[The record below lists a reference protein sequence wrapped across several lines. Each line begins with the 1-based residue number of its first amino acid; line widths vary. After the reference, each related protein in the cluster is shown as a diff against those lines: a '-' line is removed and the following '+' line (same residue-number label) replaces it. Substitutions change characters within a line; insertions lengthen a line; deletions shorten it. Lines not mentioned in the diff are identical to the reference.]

1 MPIPPLTTQTPFPR
15 LLGDI
20 GGTNARFAWQDR
32 ADAPPADVATYLCA
46 QQATLLD
53 AVRHYLAGHGKPV
66 PRACGLAIATPITG
80 DRVQMTNH
88 HWSFS
93 ISGLQRDLAL
103 ERLAVINDFTA
114 LALALPTLTAE
125 DLHPVGAGTPA
136 ADCAFAVLGPGTGL
150 GVSGLIPAGSGRLVP
165 ITGEGGHVSLA
176 AADAREAAVVERLK
190 QRFGH
195 ASAERA
201 LSGPG
206 LVNLYEA
213 ACALSGRTVEAL
225 GPADV
230 IARARGGND
239 PCCVAALDLFFGF
252 LGSVAGN
259 LALTLGA
266 RGGLY
271 IGGGIAPRLLPELER
286 STFRERFEAKG
297 RFRDY
302 LAAIPTW
309 VIHATV
315 SPAFAGVARALD
327 MP

>member
-1 MPIPPLTTQTPFPR
+1 MTIDIPSFPR

-20 GGTNARFAWQDR
+20 GGTNARFAWQER
-32 ADAPPADVATYLCA
+32 ADTPPADVATYLCA

-53 AVRHYLAGHGKPV
+53 AIRHYLAGHGKPA
-66 PRACGLAIATPITG
+66 PRGCGLAIATPITG

-103 ERLAVINDFTA
+103 ERLTVINDFTA

-136 ADCAFAVLGPGTGL
+136 TDCAIAVLGPGTGL
-150 GVSGLIPAGSGRLVP
+150 GVSGLIPAGPGRRVP

-176 AADAREAAVVERLK
+176 AADPREAAVVERLK

-213 ACALSGRTVEAL
+213 ACALAGRSVEAL

-230 IARARGGND
+230 IARARSGND

-309 VIHATV
+309 VIHSTV

>member
-1 MPIPPLTTQTPFPR
+1 MTHTSFPR

-20 GGTNARFAWQDR
+20 GGTHARFAWQTQ
-32 ADAPPADVATYLCA
+32 AGGPPTDVATYLCA
-46 QQATLLD
+46 QQNSLLD
-53 AVRHYLAGHGKPV
+53 AVRHYLAEHGKPA
-66 PRACGLAIATPITG
+66 PRWCGIGIANPITG

-93 ISGLQRDLAL
+93 ISDLQRSLAL
-103 ERLAVINDFTA
+103 ERLVVINDFTA
-114 LALALPTLTAE
+114 LALALA
-125 DLHPVGAGTPA
+125 DADAGRPA
-136 ADCAFAVLGPGTGL
+136 PDRRPARRRRIARSPSWGRAPGWACRAWCRR
-150 GVSGLIPAGSGRLVP
+150 VPAGCVP

-195 ASAERA
+195 PSAERA

-213 ACALSGRTVEAL
+213 SCALAGRSVEAL

-239 PCCVAALDLFFGF
+239 PCCVAALELFFGF

-271 IGGGIAPRLLPELER
+271 IGGGIAPRVLPELER
-286 STFRERFEAKG
+286 SAFRERFEAKG

>member
-1 MPIPPLTTQTPFPR
+1 MMSPAFPR

-20 GGTNARFAWQDR
+20 GGTNARFGWQTQ
-32 ADAPPADVATYLCA
+32 AGAPVADVAVLPTDQHPTLV
-46 QQATLLD
+46 QAI
-53 AVRHYLAGHGKPV
+53 RHYLSLSGKPL
-66 PRACGLAIATPITG
+66 PRAGGLAIATTITG
-80 DRVQMTNH
+80 DQVKMTNH
-88 HWSFS
+88 PWQFS
-93 ISGLQRDLAL
+93 IIALQRELGLQRLVVL
-103 ERLAVINDFTA
+103 NDFTA
-114 LALALPTLTAE
+114 LALGLPSLDARE
-125 DLHPVGAGTPA
+125 LHRVGGGAAVAGAPL
-136 ADCAFAVLGPGTGL
+136 AVLGAGTGL
-150 GVSGLIPAGSGRLVP
+150 GVSGLLATTGGGWVP

-176 AADAREAAVVERLK
+176 AINAREQAVL
-190 QRFGH
+190 QQLIARFGH

-206 LVNLYEA
+206 LVNLYHA
-213 ACALSGRTVEAL
+213 ACSLSGQAPQPLTA
-225 GPADV
+225 ADV
-230 IARARGGND
+230 IAGARSASD
-239 PCCVAALDLFFGF
+239 PACTEALELFFGF

-266 RGGLY
+266 RGGFF

-315 SPAFAGVARALD
+315 SPAFVGVARALD
-327 MP
+327 AA

>member
-1 MPIPPLTTQTPFPR
+1 MAPAFPR

-20 GGTNARFAWQDR
+20 GGTNARFGWQR
-32 ADAPPADVATYLCA
+32 QAGAPVTDVAVLPTDQHPTLV
-46 QQATLLD
+46 QAI
-53 AVRHYLAGHGKPV
+53 RHYLSLSVKPL
-66 PRACGLAIATPITG
+66 PRAGGLAIATTITG
-80 DRVQMTNH
+80 DQVRMTNH
-88 HWSFS
+88 PWQFS
-93 ISGLQRDLAL
+93 IIALQRELGLQRLGVL
-103 ERLAVINDFTA
+103 NDFTA
-114 LALALPTLTAE
+114 LAVGLPSLDARE
-125 DLHPVGAGTPA
+125 LHLVGGGAAVAGAPL
-136 ADCAFAVLGPGTGL
+136 AVLGAGTGL
-150 GVSGLIPAGSGRLVP
+150 GVSGLLATTGGGWVP

-176 AADAREAAVVERLK
+176 AINAREQAVL
-190 QRFGH
+190 QQLIARFGH

-206 LVNLYEA
+206 LVNLYHA
-213 ACALSGRTVEAL
+213 ACSLSGQAPQPLTA
-225 GPADV
+225 ADV
-230 IARARGGND
+230 IAGARSASD
-239 PCCVAALDLFFGF
+239 PACTEALELFFGF

-266 RGGLY
+266 RGGFF

-315 SPAFAGVARALD
+315 SPAFVGVARALD
-327 MP
+327 AA